1 MLLDLEDPSR
11 IIRRTRT
18 PLLRP
23 DGDLMPGYVPRVV
36 YSCGAVIH
44 RGTLWIPVG
53 VGDSRIK
60 VYSIG
65 LEDLWTALEP
75 AQDSREP
82 DLV

>member
-1 MLLDLEDPSR
+1 
-11 IIRRTRT
+11 
-18 PLLRP
+18 
-23 DGDLMPGYVPRVV
+23 
-36 YSCGAVIH
+36 
-44 RGTLWIPVG
+44 
-53 VGDSRIK
+53 